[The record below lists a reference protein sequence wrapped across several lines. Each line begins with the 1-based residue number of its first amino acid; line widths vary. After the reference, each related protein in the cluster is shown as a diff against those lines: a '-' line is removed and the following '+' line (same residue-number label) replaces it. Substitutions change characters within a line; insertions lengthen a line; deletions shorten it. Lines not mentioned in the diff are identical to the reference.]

1 MISEAHLVIVNAI
14 EKSQKANSEYAT
26 QLVGFGREFIRKA
39 RDRKVAAE
47 RAENLVEGGITYLL
61 RGNMR
66 SVQRR
71 IRETEMKDGVGI
83 LTPLDH
89 DTLYSVIRGILQER
103 GW

>member
-1 MISEAHLVIVNAI
+1 MISEAHLVIKNTI

-26 QLVGFGREFIRKA
+26 QLVGFGREFLRKA
-39 RDRKVAAE
+39 KSRKVAAE

-61 RGNMR
+61 GGNMR
-66 SVQRR
+66 SVQKR
-71 IRETEMKDGVGI
+71 IRETEMKERDGT

-89 DTLYSVIRGILQER
+89 DTLYSVIRGILRER